1 MQIGARK
8 WFLLL
13 MLTLVAEGCASDFR
27 TAVKTPDENSE
38 VLMLHG
44 LSPAEWSISDG
55 QVKIRLGDQSGT
67 SSPAST
73 GGGMGQS
80 LFILQPGSSH
90 TNGHVPKLLNGTIVG
105 KGDPYLLRVNTVYL
119 PDSYERLGKGEVV
132 VTLDMQMEGRPL
144 VRDLAVAFQ
153 VDYPGKMALNFKDTI
168 VYSTNFHDPHHAPY
182 LRIKVT
188 ELDKQEALKLQGL
201 LGQLGDV
208 ANALGSYYPNPYVP
222 AIQLGLKVGE
232 LLAQLDNDDAVMD
245 YEFMWDQAA
254 LLDSNGETADG
265 KIRRAY
271 AEFREGLW
279 VAIGMPNEASERKRL
294 LTGLFVWDNLARRL
308 LWLDA
313 KHISKTPRALV
324 YRLPS
329 SPGEHIQV
337 TTQNLALAADLS
349 KFEILDLPVVV
360 MELQRVHRATPAI
373 IQERTAEVAKLL
385 ESNKSTSPVQI
396 EELTKRILSAAR
408 LDEVLSLLEQP
419 SVADMNQAFKLIGDG
434 PKDNPAKI
442 TVYEDWQTAERA
454 FVQVFEKLEEV
465 KKSVES
471 GALKL
476 DYAALRVFW
485 NNKESDAEKAK
496 LLHGEKTD

>member
-13 MLTLVAEGCASDFR
+13 MLTLVTEGCASDFR

-90 TNGHVPKLLNGTIVG
+90 TNGHVPRLLNGTIVG

-119 PDSYERLGKGEVV
+119 PDSYERFGKGEVV

-188 ELDKQEALKLQGL
+188 ELDKQEAMKLQGL

-254 LLDSNGETADG
+254 LLDGKGETANG
-265 KIRRAY
+265 EIRRAY

-279 VAIGMPNEASERKRL
+279 VAIGMPNEASKRQRL

-313 KHISKTPRALV
+313 KHIRKPA
-324 YRLPS
+324 
-329 SPGEHIQV
+329 
-337 TTQNLALAADLS
+337 TQESALAADLS

-360 MELQRVHRATPAI
+360 MEVQRVHRATPAI
-373 IQERTAEVAKLL
+373 IQERTAEVGKLL
-385 ESNKSTSPVQI
+385 ESNKSTSPQQV
-396 EELTKRILSAAR
+396 EDLTNRILSAAH
-408 LDEVLSLLEQP
+408 LNKVLSLLEQP
-419 SVADMNQAFKLIGDG
+419 SVADMNEAFELIGEVQKG
-434 PKDNPAKI
+434 NPAKI
-442 TVYEDWQTAERA
+442 TVVEDWHTAERA
-454 FVQVFEKLEEV
+454 IVKVFENIKEVTDEVEKEE
-465 KKSVES
+465 
-471 GALKL
+471 LKL
-476 DYAALRVFW
+476 DYASLREYW
-485 NNKESDAEKAK
+485 KNKKTNAEKAK
-496 LLHGEKTD
+496 LLHGQKSK